1 MRKGLPRP
9 VPPPPRRAALS
20 HATPP
25 DGLPAS
31 RAPAHSRRPHAALS
45 LQQCCRLRLSASSG
59 LCFVLSRGLLVHGTP
74 IRVPH
79 MRPPATS
86 RSGSS
91 GEVLGATPPVGVE
104 EHSDA
109 QQYLTC
115 SDISR
120 VQAFKAEVEKAE
132 RQRLKRRRSERGEA
146 PVLSGAIVRKE

>member
-1 MRKGLPRP
+1 MTS
-9 VPPPPRRAALS
+9 AADEGVAKS
-20 HATPP
+20 TNP
-25 DGLPAS
+25 DGLPARPRIRAGLMLPS
-31 RAPAHSRRPHAALS
+31 R
-45 LQQCCRLRLSASSG
+45 CCRLRLSASSG

-86 RSGSS
+86 RSGST

-109 QQYLTC
+109 QPYLTC

-146 PVLSGAIVRKE
+146 ILAEHRT

>member
-1 MRKGLPRP
+1 
-9 VPPPPRRAALS
+9 
-20 HATPP
+20 
-25 DGLPAS
+25 
-31 RAPAHSRRPHAALS
+31 
-45 LQQCCRLRLSASSG
+45 
-59 LCFVLSRGLLVHGTP
+59 
-74 IRVPH
+74 

-86 RSGSS
+86 RSGST